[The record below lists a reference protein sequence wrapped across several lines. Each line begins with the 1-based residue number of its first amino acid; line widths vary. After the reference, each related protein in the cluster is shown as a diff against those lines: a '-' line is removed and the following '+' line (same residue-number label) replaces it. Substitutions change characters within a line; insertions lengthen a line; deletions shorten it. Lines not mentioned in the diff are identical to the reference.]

1 MKNDDKNSQEPYESE
16 EAMTAK
22 QVSDGLEK
30 IEQWHSV
37 PTPNLQWF
45 QQQVELEKKRVRKK
59 QWKELLVFIIVSVF
73 ILSVGMAVVYREP
86 IVFLYVQLIGLILL
100 PIALYK
106 PRRKVNHE

>member
-37 PTPNLQWF
+37 STPKLQWF
-45 QQQVELEKKRVRKK
+45 QQQVELEKKEYAKNNGK
-59 QWKELLVFIIVSVF
+59 NCSSLSLFPFLFCPWEWLLCTVSRSSF
-73 ILSVGMAVVYREP
+73 CMCG
-86 IVFLYVQLIGLILL
+86 
-100 PIALYK
+100 
-106 PRRKVNHE
+106 